1 MSAVLRLV
9 DWSDESDV
17 PEPAGSAI
25 ERYKEIVATA
35 TEAHARMRAHDAA
48 RNAEL
53 SARIG
58 QTQERVAEISEREQM
73 VRFGAELHWEA
84 AKKQLWNETWFRMT
98 VFPKPDE
105 SVPPRPQGEYN
116 AAMDAAYDVLEA
128 SLQKKPLLRRR

>member
-9 DWSDESDV
+9 DWSDEPV
-17 PEPAGSAI
+17 PEPPGSAI
-25 ERYKEIVATA
+25 ERYKELVGLA
-35 TEAHARMRAHDAA
+35 TEAHARMRSRDAA

-53 SARIG
+53 TEVIG
-58 QTQERVAEISEREQM
+58 RTQERVAEISERERM

-98 VFPKPDE
+98 VFPRPDE
-105 SVPPRPQGEYN
+105 SVPLRPQGEYN
-116 AAMDAAYDVLEA
+116 AEMDAAYDRLEA